1 MTIAITIPVASNVR
15 ILVPKVN
22 IGAGINQI
30 DITIP
35 TNTCSMIVLVS
46 SLRSLVAAAT
56 ETLSPRLN
64 ADAGLNYD
72 FQGWN
77 NIGGAAGGTG
87 SSGFASMLN
96 GAVIGNN
103 GGANRMTFFK
113 LQLLNPNE
121 AKEKHA
127 IIEQSIFD
135 VGVSTPVSYNY
146 HNLWHNVAVI
156 TAINLKLAAG
166 NFNTASWYEVF
177 GYNPS

>member
-1 MTIAITIPVASNVR
+1 
-15 ILVPKVN
+15 
-22 IGAGINQI
+22 
-30 DITIP
+30 
-35 TNTCSMIVLVS
+35 
-46 SLRSLVAAAT
+46 
-56 ETLSPRLN
+56 
-64 ADAGLNYD
+64 
-72 FQGWN
+72 
-77 NIGGAAGGTG
+77 
-87 SSGFASMLN
+87 MLN
-96 GAVIGNN
+96 GAVIANN

-127 IIEQSIFD
+127 IIEQTLFD

-156 TAINLKLAAG
+156 TAINLKLAAN